1 MVFKILSIAAITGL
15 STSSAIILG
24 YGMTLVSP
32 NNSSLDWRDI
42 AVMGGIGTM
51 IGAHYSVT
59 GLSWFNRGY

>member
-42 AVMGGIGTM
+42 AVMGGIG
-51 IGAHYSVT
+51 
-59 GLSWFNRGY
+59 L